1 MILRSICLSLTLLIV
16 SIPLHAERIPT
27 KLRVRAVSRDAKV
40 IGDKVGGA
48 RITVLN
54 AETGEILS
62 RGIQLG
68 GTGDTELIMVN
79 PRSRGSRVY
88 DADGSAFFETT
99 LVLERPT
106 RIEVQA
112 EGPLGFPQ
120 AKQKASKTLWVVPGA
135 HIVGEGILLEIHGFI
150 IQVLKPL
157 PTDVARVGV
166 PLEVRAKLGMT

>member
-1 MILRSICLSLTLLIV
+1 MMLRPICLSLTLLIISV
-16 SIPLHAERIPT
+16 TLQAGQIPT
-27 KLRVRAVSRDAKV
+27 KIRIRAVSRDAKV
-40 IGDKVGGA
+40 IGENVGGA

-68 GTGDTELIMVN
+68 GTGDTELIMIK
-79 PRSRGSRVY
+79 PRSRGGRVY
-88 DADGSAFFETT
+88 DTDGSAFFETT

-120 AKQKASKTLWVVPGA
+120 AKQKASKTLWVVPGT
-135 HIVGEGILLEIHGFI
+135 HVLGEGIVLEIHGFI
-150 IQVLKPL
+150 IQVLKPA
-157 PTDVARVGV
+157 PKDFARVGV

>member
-1 MILRSICLSLTLLIV
+1 MS
-16 SIPLHAERIPT
+16 AY
-27 KLRVRAVSRDAKV
+27 
-40 IGDKVGGA
+40 
-48 RITVLN
+48 
-54 AETGEILS
+54 
-62 RGIQLG
+62 IQLG

-79 PRSRGSRVY
+79 SRSRGSRVY
-88 DADGSAFFETT
+88 DTDGSAFFETT

-120 AKQKASKTLWVVPGA
+120 AKQKVSKTLWVVPGA

-157 PTDVARVGV
+157 PKDVARVGV